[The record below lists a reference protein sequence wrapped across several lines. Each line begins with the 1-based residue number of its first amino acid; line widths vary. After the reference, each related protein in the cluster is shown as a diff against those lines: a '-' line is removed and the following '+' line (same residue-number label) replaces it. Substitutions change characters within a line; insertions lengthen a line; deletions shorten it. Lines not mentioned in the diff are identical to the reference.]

1 MATLRGL
8 LLNRRAQRVTES
20 LSVTLFEAV
29 VAPVSSERHGFPLVF
44 HHFHQ
49 FESATSSRSWGATD
63 PTNDPLWRPTS
74 PSVTPSHLFR
84 GPCGYPGASPGRLWV
99 RLFSGPDPRGCGG
112 NVGFYSISVCARRG
126 SVLDLI
132 FSCPQSSHKVL
143 RSTYG
148 YPSGSLAKQKSPKGP
163 QVTFSNSF

>member
-8 LLNRRAQRVTES
+8 LLNRRAQRVPKS
-20 LSVTLFEAV
+20 LSVIRFEAI

-49 FESATSSRSWGATD
+49 FENATPLLSSGATD
-63 PTNDPLWRPTS
+63 STNDPLWRLTA
-74 PSVTPSHLFR
+74 PSVTHSHLFR
-84 GPCGYPGASPGRLWV
+84 GPCEYPGASPGRLWV
-99 RLFSGPDPRGCGG
+99 RLFSAPDPRACGG
-112 NVGFYSISVCARRG
+112 NVGFYSISMCARRG
-126 SVLDLI
+126 SVPDLI
-132 FSCPQSSHKVL
+132 FSCPQSSHRVL
-143 RSTYG
+143 GSTYG